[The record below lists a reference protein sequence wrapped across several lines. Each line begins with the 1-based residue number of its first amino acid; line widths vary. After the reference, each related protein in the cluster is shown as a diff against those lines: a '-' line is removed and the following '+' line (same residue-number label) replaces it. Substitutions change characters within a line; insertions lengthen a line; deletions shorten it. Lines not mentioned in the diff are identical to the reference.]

1 MKETLTGGVSIKIVV
16 SAKYDQAYDISSCYG
31 SQLSFYMNSNLKK
44 KLRRKNKE
52 VFLLHSFKS
61 SHLPHNLLPFMLF
74 KTCRLK
80 YLCHYSHPP
89 FSLCSHPFLLYL
101 NVFKNALKPKKKPSR
116 ELCGAVFLQNN
127 IYTYI
132 FMLQNPIV
140 MRSCLPFLNI
150 F

>member
-1 MKETLTGGVSIKIVV
+1 MESPLRLWCQLNMTRLTTSHHAMEASSAFTWIRIK
-16 SAKYDQAYDISSCYG
+16 
-31 SQLSFYMNSNLKK
+31 KK

-101 NVFKNALKPKKKPSR
+101 NVFKNVLKPKKKPSR